1 MRFDE
6 LIHHSPRIYAAKVT
20 IIFRSKQLL
29 YKILGIQ
36 KQQNYIADAYFKKRE
51 TIFQQFFKNKKV
63 LDVGCGRGDFLTSL
77 REKYGCYCIG
87 LDISKNMIFYAS
99 QNNSTSI
106 YVVGSSDFLPFKDD
120 AVDVV
125 HFNHVFHHLPPN
137 IQEKTLKESKRV
149 AKEVVMIDDNVNWE
163 NRFKRFLANIFWKI
177 TDGGY
182 IYRTETEW
190 RKFLQNE
197 NILDCSVGKYLMR
210 HCYFVIDADGSDG
223 NTKG

>member
-137 IQEKTLKESKRV
+137 IQEKNLERKQKSRKRSSY
-149 AKEVVMIDDNVNWE
+149 D
-163 NRFKRFLANIFWKI
+163 R
-177 TDGGY
+177 
-182 IYRTETEW
+182 
-190 RKFLQNE
+190 
-197 NILDCSVGKYLMR
+197 
-210 HCYFVIDADGSDG
+210 
-223 NTKG
+223 